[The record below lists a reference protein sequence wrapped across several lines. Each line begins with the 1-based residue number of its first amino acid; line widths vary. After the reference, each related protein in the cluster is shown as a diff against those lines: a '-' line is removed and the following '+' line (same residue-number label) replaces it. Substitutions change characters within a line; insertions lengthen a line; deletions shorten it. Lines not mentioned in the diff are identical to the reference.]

1 MAFFIL
7 IHGILL
13 PCHVIKPDIF
23 FFDRHKTKRN
33 WLVELW
39 IKYAYLS
46 GRDPIAGKEE
56 NHTGEISKNVAH

>member
-1 MAFFIL
+1 MS
-7 IHGILL
+7 
-13 PCHVIKPDIF
+13 CDKTTYF

-46 GRDPIAGKEE
+46 GRDPIAGKED
-56 NHTGEISKNVAH
+56 NHIGGDVAKMLHINPFSTNGISHKN